1 MNIEEYK
8 KRNCFTTP
16 DGYFEQ
22 LASEIEHATSKNVA
36 ARSKTRSLTQRVV
49 GIMSYAAMVA
59 IVAIVATSII
69 FNSRNN
75 DLTATIEELDDSE
88 FIDNMLNSYPIDE
101 YTFYCYFTG
110 TEQ

>member
-22 LASEIEHATSKNVA
+22 LASEIEQATSKNVA
-36 ARSKTRSLTQRVV
+36 ARPKRRSLTRRVV
-49 GIMSYAAMVA
+49 GIMSYAAMIA

-75 DLTATIEELDDSE
+75 ELTATIEEFDDSE
-88 FIDNMLNSYPIDE
+88 FFDNMLSSYPIDE
-101 YTFYCYFTG
+101 YTFYCYLTG
-110 TEQ
+110 TE

>member
-1 MNIEEYK
+1 MNIDEHK
-8 KRNCFTTP
+8 KRHCFTIP

-22 LASEIEHATSKNVA
+22 LASEIEQATSKNVA
-36 ARSKTRSLTQRVV
+36 ARPKRRSLTRRVV
-49 GIMSYAAMVA
+49 GIMSYAAMIA

-75 DLTATIEELDDSE
+75 NLTATIEELDDSE
-88 FIDNMLNSYPIDE
+88 FIDNMLSSYPIDE
-101 YTFYCYFTG
+101 YTFYCYLTG